1 MAYSMKV
8 FLPWP
13 PPMAVAA
20 RLFRGPA
27 LHTTRHR
34 MMDDTDRGR

>member
-8 FLPWP
+8 FLPAP
-13 PPMAVAA
+13 PPMAEAA

-27 LHTTRHR
+27 LSII
-34 MMDDTDRGR
+34 DRLRKR